1 MESSLRDLVW
11 HRAQSR
17 CEYCRIAQ
25 EVDPL
30 PFQIDHIYARQHD
43 GPTIAENLA
52 LACYACN
59 HHKGPNLSSVDW
71 ESGSAEI
78 TRLFHPRNDRWE
90 DHFEWHGSRLHGKT
104 PIGRATILCLGINL
118 PHRVAFRKILANE

>member
-1 MESSLRDLVW
+1 VPRTAANTAGCPQDGYDLTFHVERIVASR
-11 HRAQSR
+11 HRQND
-17 CEYCRIAQ
+17 
-25 EVDPL
+25 DPSN
-30 PFQIDHIYARQHD
+30 P
-43 GPTIAENLA
+43 A
-52 LACYACN
+52 LVCNKCN

-104 PIGRATILCLGINL
+104 PIGRVTVLCLGINL
-118 PHRVAFRKILANE
+118 PHRVAFREVLANE